1 MGKILATQKS
11 EERILFLAINEREK
25 SLKLY
30 ESLLDSNDILDEHLR
45 EIFRQIAQKEREI
58 LTNAKEI
65 LEILNALDVGESS
78 DCNASDCNK
87 KDEILL
93 PSALP
98 EDILGELQKEMGALD
113 CKSLNIL
120 AMGVESHHLQTSDFL
135 IKQTQNLCQNPKV
148 LDMLYQLQ
156 ALSYNHH
163 ISLLQGELPIE
174 NIAPSNPTNPNANPT
189 DSTNSTNFASPQNH
203 ANSANSQNPAD
214 STNPALSNGANLSQM
229 ALQEVLRQNPLF
241 GEIQTSISQIQHFYA
256 ETKAIVGKLEK
267 GELQKDELVAF
278 LQRLPF

>member
-11 EERILFLAINEREK
+11 EERILFLAINERGK

-65 LEILNALDVGESS
+65 LNALDLGESS
-78 DCNASDCNK
+78 DCNASGLDK

-163 ISLLQGELPIE
+163 IALLQGQSPVE

-189 DSTNSTNFASPQNH
+189 DSINSTNLASPQKH
-203 ANSANSQNPAD
+203 ANSANSQNPVD
-214 STNPALSNGANLSQM
+214 STNPAFSNGANLSQM
-229 ALQEVLRQNPLF
+229 ALQEMLRQNPLF

>member
-58 LTNAKEI
+58 LTKTK
-65 LEILNALDVGESS
+65 EILNALDLGESS
-78 DCNASDCNK
+78 DCNASDLDK

-98 EDILGELQKEMGALD
+98 EDILGELQREMGALD

-163 ISLLQGELPIE
+163 IAQLQGELPKE
-174 NIAPSNPTNPNANPT
+174 NITPSNPINPNANPA
-189 DSTNSTNFASPQNH
+189 DSANSTNFASPQNH
-203 ANSANSQNPAD
+203 ANPANSQNSAD

-256 ETKAIVGKLEK
+256 ETKAMVGKLEK

>member
-45 EIFRQIAQKEREI
+45 EIFRQIAQKERES
-58 LTNAKEI
+58 LTNAK
-65 LEILNALDVGESS
+65 EILNALDVGESS
-78 DCNASDCNK
+78 DCNASDLDK

-163 ISLLQGELPIE
+163 IALLQGELPKE

-189 DSTNSTNFASPQNH
+189 DSTNPINFASHQNH
-203 ANSANSQNPAD
+203 ANPANSQNPVD